1 MNDDQFEGKWE
12 RFKGSVRE
20 HFGRLT
26 DNDVEEVKGKR
37 QNLLGKIQEKYGDSK
52 EAAAEKL
59 NEFERRVSEGDDD
72 ERPR

>member
-12 RFKGSVRE
+12 RIKGSVRE
-20 HFGRLT
+20 HFARLT
-26 DNDVEEVKGKR
+26 DDDVEEVKGKR

-59 NEFERRVSEGDDD
+59 NDFERGFGDDHD
-72 ERPR
+72 QGSR